1 MNIGTIMILLAIGVA
16 AGILSGFVG
25 VGGGIVVVPALMYF
39 LGLTQFEAQG
49 TSLAMMIPPIGLLAV
64 YNYYQTDNLNI
75 NYAIILAITF
85 VIGGY
90 LGSKMSLKLPV
101 DKVKLI
107 FGLVMFYASVKMI
120 WSAFQSMRTQV

>member
-1 MNIGTIMILLAIGVA
+1 
-16 AGILSGFVG
+16 
-25 VGGGIVVVPALMYF
+25 MYF